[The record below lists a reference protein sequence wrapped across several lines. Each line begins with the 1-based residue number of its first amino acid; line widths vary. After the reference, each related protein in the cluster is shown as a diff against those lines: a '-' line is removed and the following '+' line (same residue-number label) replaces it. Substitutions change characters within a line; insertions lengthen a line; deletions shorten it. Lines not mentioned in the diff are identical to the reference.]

1 MEVLSKSPEDT
12 AKIAQQI
19 LESNDHSVIALSGDL
34 GSGKTVF
41 TQGLG
46 KALGVER
53 SITSPTFLLL
63 KAYATTHNVFNK
75 LIHIDL
81 YRVLGW
87 DDISELAL
95 SELWSNPKNLVVIE
109 WAERIADYLPE
120 QTLWIHIESVDEN
133 TRLIR
138 TSALVD
144 DK

>member
-1 MEVLSKSPEDT
+1 
-12 AKIAQQI
+12 
-19 LESNDHSVIALSGDL
+19 
-34 GSGKTVF
+34 VF